1 MSGSIGSIEPY
12 SEAEEDFESYCSR
25 IEMYFLA
32 SKINDYK
39 KVADF
44 FTLAGPK
51 VFCLARDLL
60 SPRKPENSSFAEV
73 LDTLKQHYKSKLILF
88 LGVF

>member
-32 SKINDYK
+32 NEINYDK
-39 KVADF
+39 KVAAF
-44 FTLAGPK
+44 YTLAGPK

-60 SPRKPENSSFAEV
+60 FSRKPENSSFAEI